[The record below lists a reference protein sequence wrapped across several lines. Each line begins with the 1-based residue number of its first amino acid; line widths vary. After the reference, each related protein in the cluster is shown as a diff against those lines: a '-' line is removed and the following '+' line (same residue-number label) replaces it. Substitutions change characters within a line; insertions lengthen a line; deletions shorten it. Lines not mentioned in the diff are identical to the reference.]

1 MPSGG
6 ANDEIQTRCLI
17 LCRDVWY
24 PFEVKRDSEC
34 ISLGLRRG
42 ARCVVTLDV
51 GQRGVLSFTTE
62 HDQSPRQRRFA
73 SLDQLEQLLRALASD
88 KPPAPG

>member
-1 MPSGG
+1 MPPSG

-17 LCRDVWY
+17 MCRDVWY
-24 PFEVKRDSEC
+24 PFEVRHDSEC

-51 GQRGVLSFTTE
+51 GQTGVLSFTTE
-62 HDQSPRQRRFA
+62 DNQAPRQRRFA
-73 SLDQLEQLLRALASD
+73 SLDQLEQLLRALTPA
-88 KPPAPG
+88 APG